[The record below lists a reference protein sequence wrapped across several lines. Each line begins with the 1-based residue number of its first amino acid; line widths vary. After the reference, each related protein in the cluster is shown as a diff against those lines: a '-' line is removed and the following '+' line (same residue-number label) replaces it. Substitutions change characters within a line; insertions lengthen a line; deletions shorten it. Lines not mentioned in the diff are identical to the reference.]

1 MADNYLENKMD
12 DYRRGVT
19 AKTSRRSSSCA
30 ASISSPISLPPHNII
45 LFISTPGL
53 LSAILD
59 VFHGIQGMKVAF
71 AATDAREGSKLA
83 QSTGSMFVPV
93 RQLDAAAVVQLHKE
107 ATRRWNAVDVIMTDC
122 PDCVHSACSITAA
135 RAIVPAPK
143 TIVFNFFARSGEVMA
158 MDSSDVVINIRANG
172 ADFHPVARAA
182 MLLLSSQAAPI
193 SAMTLQL
200 H

>member
-19 AKTSRRSSSCA
+19 AKTSRRSHSCA
-30 ASISSPISLPPHNII
+30 AAISSPISLPPHNII

-59 VFHGIQGMKVAF
+59 VFHGIPGMKVAF
-71 AATDAREGSKLA
+71 AATDAREGNKLA

-93 RQLDAAAVVQLHKE
+93 RQLDAAAAEQLHKE
-107 ATRRWNAVDVIMTDC
+107 ATRRWSTVDVIMTDC
-122 PDCVHSACSITAA
+122 PDCVHSACITAA
-135 RAIVPAPK
+135 GAIASAPK
-143 TIVFNFFARSGEVMA
+143 TIVFNFFAHSDEVTA
-158 MDSSDVVINIRANG
+158 KDSSDIVINIRANG
-172 ADFHPVARAA
+172 DDFLPVGRAA
-182 MLLLSSQAAPI
+182 MLLLSPQAAPI
-193 SAMTLQL
+193 SAMILQL

>member
-1 MADNYLENKMD
+1 MADNYLENKME

-19 AKTSRRSSSCA
+19 AKTSRRSRSCA
-30 ASISSPISLPPHNII
+30 AAISAPISLPPHNII

-93 RQLDAAAVVQLHKE
+93 RQLDAAAAVQLHKE
-107 ATRRWNAVDVIMTDC
+107 ATRRWSTVDVIMTDC
-122 PDCVHSACSITAA
+122 PDCIRSACITAA
-135 RAIVPAPK
+135 GATVPAPK
-143 TIVFNFFARSGEVMA
+143 TIVFNFFARSGEVTA
-158 MDSSDVVINIRANG
+158 MDSSDIIINIRANG
-172 ADFHPVARAA
+172 ADFHSVGRAA
-182 MLLLSSQAAPI
+182 MLLLSPQAAPI
-193 SAMTLQL
+193 SSMTLQL

>member
-19 AKTSRRSSSCA
+19 AKMSRRSHSCA
-30 ASISSPISLPPHNII
+30 AAISSPISLPPHNII

-59 VFHGIQGMKVAF
+59 VFQGIPGMKVAF
-71 AATDAREGSKLA
+71 AATDAREGNKLA

-93 RQLDAAAVVQLHKE
+93 RQLDAAAAMQLHKE

-122 PDCVHSACSITAA
+122 PDCIRSACITAA
-135 RAIVPAPK
+135 GAIVPAPK
-143 TIVFNFFARSGEVMA
+143 TIVFKFFARSGDVTA
-158 MDSSDVVINIRANG
+158 MDSSDIVINIRANG
-172 ADFHPVARAA
+172 ADFHSVGRAA
-182 MLLLSSQAAPI
+182 MLLLSPQAAPI
-193 SAMTLQL
+193 SSMTLQL